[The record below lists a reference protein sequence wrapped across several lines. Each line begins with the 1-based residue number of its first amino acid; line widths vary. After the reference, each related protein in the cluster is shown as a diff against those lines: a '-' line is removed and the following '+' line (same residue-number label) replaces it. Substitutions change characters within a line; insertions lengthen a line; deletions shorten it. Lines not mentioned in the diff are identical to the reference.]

1 MKNDKP
7 HSRGCCI
14 LVRSCATPPG
24 ICQENMFSLG
34 GVAQPLEF
42 MTLLE
47 TCTMQQD
54 SVFEWLLRRA
64 LLVAPA
70 VGCSF
75 QSSFFGVSM
84 SGLVCSF
91 QSWFFCVS
99 MLGLVCSFQSWFSL
113 CKYVGFSL

>member
-1 MKNDKP
+1 M
-7 HSRGCCI
+7 
-14 LVRSCATPPG
+14 VRSCATPPG

-47 TCTMQQD
+47 TCTMQHD
-54 SVFEWLLRRA
+54 SVFEWLFRGA
-64 LLVAPA
+64 ILVAPA

-75 QSSFFGVSM
+75 QS
-84 SGLVCSF
+84 
-91 QSWFFCVS
+91 WFV
-99 MLGLVCSFQSWFSL
+99 L